1 MWWTTPPRRYLN
13 GTSLTRP
20 LGCCAVGPSC
30 AFSLFP
36 WKTLSLLYFTL
47 PVSAGDITHL
57 LPAYLQHAITIHLLI
72 RHITVVVTVHC
83 LFLLVNTAR
92 FLLLP
97 STGFHL
103 PIQVYFA
110 LSLSLSLYLYLRLT
124 ETSADVICIINYLNH
139 YCSAEVHFLFAFI
152 FICIWCVGH
161 RCRSLWC
168 DRGCGQTVC
177 HRFVSQLASTINVT
191 CVSSQCEP
199 SLLLF

>member
-1 MWWTTPPRRYLN
+1 MDDTTTTVPQRHLAHSPARVLRCGSQL
-13 GTSLTRP
+13 
-20 LGCCAVGPSC
+20 CF
-30 AFSLFP
+30 FSLSVENTVF
-36 WKTLSLLYFTL
+36 TLLYFASFCWWYH
-47 PVSAGDITHL
+47 PPIT
-57 LPAYLQHAITIHLLI
+57 
-72 RHITVVVTVHC
+72 C
-83 LFLLVNTAR
+83 
-92 FLLLP
+92 LP
-97 STGFHL
+97 STCYYYSPADTTYHSSSYSSL
-103 PIQVYFA
+103 SVFA
-110 LSLSLSLYLYLRLT
+110 GQHCTFSTIALNWFSLAYPSLLCSLSLYLYLRLT

>member
-110 LSLSLSLYLYLRLT
+110 LSLSLSLSLSTTDRNFSRRHLHYQLFKSLLFCRSTFSLCLYLHLH
-124 ETSADVICIINYLNH
+124 L
-139 YCSAEVHFLFAFI
+139 
-152 FICIWCVGH
+152 
-161 RCRSLWC
+161 
-168 DRGCGQTVC
+168 VC
-177 HRFVSQLASTINVT
+177 WAPV
-191 CVSSQCEP
+191 
-199 SLLLF
+199 